1 MTRGNVTFATVLVVL
16 VIVWAMLIPSS
27 KDYWERVGPAWNN
40 LLNPDVVKNKNPEY
54 NQQPAVAGG
63 SIAIIIILL
72 ALTVALTYYRYT

>member
-54 NQQPAVAGG
+54 NQ
-63 SIAIIIILL
+63 
-72 ALTVALTYYRYT
+72 